1 MRKEKDMKEKI
12 IELVN
17 KNDKLYDIQNR
28 ITQINKTNMLFEK
41 TKKIMENK
49 DKVENKSKK
58 DISRDDEE
66 R

>member
-1 MRKEKDMKEKI
+1 MRKEKDMKDKN

-41 TKKIMENK
+41 TKKIMKN
-49 DKVENKSKK
+49 KVENKSKK

>member
-1 MRKEKDMKEKI
+1 MRKEKDMKDKN

-49 DKVENKSKK
+49 VENKSKK